1 MHNNTQLLSFPA
13 KALSMRFQQLH
24 NKIAADR
31 ADGGE

>member
-13 KALSMRFQQLH
+13 KALSKRFQQLH
-24 NKIAADR
+24 NKTDR